1 MIGINGLGRIGR
13 LAARRL
19 ALQAPGLLRAIND
32 PADIDTLVHLL
43 RYDSVHSH
51 DPLVVTGETRAIPG
65 SPVGSVQD
73 FLVIEGQPI
82 PLYHAKDPGEIPWES
97 ASVNLVVESSGRFV
111 KREDAARHLRDGV
124 SHVIIS
130 APSPDPDFTVILPV
144 NGAELDPTRHRVI
157 SNASCTAHATA
168 PMLLVLEQAFGIQ
181 ASTMSTVH
189 VATNDQRLV
198 DAPHTDLRRARA
210 AMIGIHPTTSSAF
223 GAMKKA
229 MPWLRSD
236 FDGWA
241 LRVPTLSVNL
251 VDLTATVKRAV
262 TVEEVNDA
270 FRQASQGHLKGIL
283 GISEAPLVSCD
294 FTGREESVVM
304 DLDLTRVLGGRF
316 LKVFGWHDN
325 EIAYAARLVELVR
338 HLASRNNN

>member
-19 ALQAPGLLRAIND
+19 VLQSPGLLRAIND
-32 PADIDTLVHLL
+32 PADLATLVHLS
-43 RYDSVHSH
+43 RFDSVHSLRH
-51 DPLVVTGETRAIPG
+51 LEVAGETVHG
-65 SPVGSVQD
+65 QD
-73 FLVIEGQPI
+73 FLVIEGQRI
-82 PLYHAKDPGEIPWES
+82 PLFHAMDPAEIPWER
-97 ASVNLVVESSGRFV
+97 ASVNLVVESSGRFT
-111 KREDAARHLRDGV
+111 KREAASRHLRDGV
-124 SHVIIS
+124 RHVVIS
-130 APSPDPDFTVILPV
+130 APSPDPDLTVIFPL
-144 NGAELDPTRHRVI
+144 NGGELDPARHRVI

-168 PMLLVLEQAFGIQ
+168 PMLSVLEQAFGLQ

-198 DAPHTDLRRARA
+198 DAPHGDLRRARA

-223 GAMKKA
+223 GALKKA
-229 MPWLRSD
+229 LPWLRSD

-241 LRVPTLSVNL
+241 LRVPALSVNL
-251 VDLTATVKRAV
+251 VDITATLKRDVAPED
-262 TVEEVNDA
+262 VEAA
-270 FRQASQGHLKGIL
+270 FREAAGGRLKGIL
-283 GISEAPLVSCD
+283 GIAEAPLVSCD

-304 DLDLTRVLGGRF
+304 DLELTRVLGGRF

-338 HLASRNNN
+338 HLAERG